1 MKKLIYCILAL
12 AALTLAGCNKVSSGA
27 GADGE
32 ALDAVFTVSTESP
45 AAATKA
51 YSDGSTADELV
62 VAVYR
67 YEGGTAPA
75 NLIYLPAV
83 SKTVPI
89 ATSTT
94 VHLSLIRGERYEIV
108 FWAQKSGNGFYTFD
122 PAARKI
128 TVNPAGP
135 ANDETRDAFY
145 AKYSTGVVSAA
156 LNETVSLKRPFAQ
169 INVLTTNADW
179 QAALDSQIAFAGSS
193 MSLTAPTVLDLI
205 SGGVSEP
212 KAWTLSRAAIV
223 SASPNVGTY
232 AATHKYIAMNYIL
245 AAPESVNAAVTFS
258 VYKTGSDAAL
268 NTRTVSNVPY
278 RRNYRT
284 NIVGEVFS
292 VDGQFNVVIVP
303 AYATPDNTVTLP

>member
-1 MKKLIYCILAL
+1 MKKLIYFLLAL
-12 AALTLAGCNKVSSGA
+12 AALSLAAGCNKVSSGA
-27 GADGE
+27 DAQ
-32 ALDAVFTVSTESP
+32 ALEAVFTVSTEIP

-51 YSDGSTADELV
+51 YSDGTTVDELV

-108 FWAQKSGNGFYTFD
+108 FWAQKSDNGFYTFD
-122 PAARKI
+122 TAARKI
-128 TVNPAGP
+128 TVDPAGP

-145 AKYSTGVVSAA
+145 ARYSTGTVSAA
-156 LNETVSLKRPFAQ
+156 LNETVSLQRPFAQ
-169 INVLTTNADW
+169 INVLTTHDDW
-179 QAALDSQIAFAGSS
+179 QAALDSQVSFAGSS
-193 MSLTAPTVLDLI
+193 MSLTAPTVLDVI
-205 SGGVSEP
+205 GSGVSEP
-212 KAWTLSRAAIV
+212 KAWTLARAAIV

-232 AATHKYIAMNYIL
+232 AATHMYIAMNYIL
-245 AAPESVNAAVTFS
+245 AAPESANADVS
-258 VYKTGSDAAL
+258 VGIFKTDSDAAL
-268 NTRTVSNVPY
+268 NTVNVSSVPY

-284 NIVGEVFS
+284 NIVGDIFS

-303 AYATPDNTVTLP
+303 AYAAPDNTVTLP